1 MIQEAH
7 GNLLTADAD
16 ALVNTVNTVGVM
28 GKGIALQFK
37 RAYPENFSAY
47 EKACRTGRV
56 RLGRVFVYPTGQ
68 LARPYY
74 ILNFPTKGHWRAKSR
89 LEDIE
94 SGLQDLRRI
103 ISDLEIKSIAVP
115 PLGCG
120 NGGLPWPSVRG
131 LIRDALEDLPGVTV
145 LLYPPEGA
153 PEARDMINRT
163 RRPEMTRNRA
173 ALIAAFARYVKL
185 STQASFSMDGS
196 FSIIEAQ
203 KVAYFLQSCG
213 WPLGLKFVP
222 SKYGPYSQRLDQ
234 FISDVE
240 GHFMTGYGDGS
251 GGSKATLQLRPD
263 AVKEAWEVVGPS
275 HEFHEAL
282 QRFEGLVEGFEFPY
296 GIELLST
303 VHYVAKN
310 TSGDISI
317 DLVIK
322 EINSWSARKSSLFKP
337 AQASA
342 AFDHLIEQQAV
353 TV

>member
-7 GNLLTADAD
+7 GNLLEADAD

-37 RAYPENFSAY
+37 RAYPANFDAY
-47 EKACRTGRV
+47 EKACRAGRV
-56 RLGRVFVYPTGQ
+56 QLGQIFTYPTGQ
-68 LARPYY
+68 LSRPYY
-74 ILNFPTKGHWRAKSR
+74 IFNFPTKGHWRAKSR

-103 ISDLEIKSIAVP
+103 VEELGIESIAVP

-120 NGGLPWPSVRG
+120 NGGLPWPSVRR
-131 LIRDALEDLPGVTV
+131 LIHNALSEIPGVTV

-153 PEARDMINRT
+153 PDARDMINRT
-163 RRPEMTRNRA
+163 QRPEMTRDRA
-173 ALIAAFARYVKL
+173 ALIATFARYVEL
-185 STQASFSMDGS
+185 STQASLSVDGKFSM
-196 FSIIEAQ
+196 IEAQ

-213 WPLGLKFVP
+213 WPLGLTFVP
-222 SKYGPYSQRLDQ
+222 SYYGPYSQRIDQ

-240 GHFMTGYGDGS
+240 GHYMSGYGDGS
-251 GGSKATLQLRPD
+251 GGSKATLELHPD
-263 AVKEAWEVVGPS
+263 AVAQAWYVIGSSPDFLETLRKFEA
-275 HEFHEAL
+275 
-282 QRFEGLVEGFEFPY
+282 LVEGFEFPY

-310 TSGDISI
+310 APGDVSL
-317 DLVIK
+317 DLVIG

-342 AFDHLIEQQAV
+342 ALNHLVEQRAV
-353 TV
+353 MA